1 MTLIRILATVIIV
14 TRLFLM
20 QAAIADEPT
29 TQQLLE
35 LHTREAK
42 AYRIA
47 LDEAGETRLE
57 VQTKPVFA
65 WTNPVGDGVQT
76 GHIFVWT
83 SGGRP
88 EVIGTVFSLI
98 NSENHKRAVVH
109 EFHTLSESKLFP
121 ERAPQASEVWLPE
134 RPLNFQVL
142 NELGPPDKA
151 AVSRLRQ
158 MREIARSVNARTIE
172 SSEMKREL
180 RLLTTPLM
188 RYAPT
193 AGSVVD
199 GAIFAMVSSDGTDP
213 ELLLLIEACKTST
226 IGDLKWRFAA
236 VRFSDKDLEVERDTQ
251 IVWSSKL
258 DPSRRVIIARN
269 YRLLYTEHREYI
281 CFRAKEIDE
290 LQAIQSLENP
300 RN

>member
-47 LDEAGETRLE
+47 LDEAGETQLE

-121 ERAPQASEVWLPE
+121 ERAPQ
-134 RPLNFQVL
+134 VL

-158 MREIARSVNARTIE
+158 MREIARSVNARTID